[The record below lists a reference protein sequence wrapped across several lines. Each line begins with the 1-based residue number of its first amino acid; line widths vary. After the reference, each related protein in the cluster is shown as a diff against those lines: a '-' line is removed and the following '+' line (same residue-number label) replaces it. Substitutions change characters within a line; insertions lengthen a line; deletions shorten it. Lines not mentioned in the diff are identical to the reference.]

1 MLIESQDRQRRLL
14 ETRYDDGGRC
24 ESGWNPTSS
33 SEEGGVS
40 VRVGYPGIFS
50 SYGRVSRITATA
62 RKALPVRGP
71 RCRLPLREDE
81 KYIYLP
87 QSTEISPW
95 PRGAKMFD
103 APSGSN
109 DGSKEGKELPSHGG
123 VSSLHPPSIICP
135 TAIKARTP
143 TCRTWVNRMTAK
155 QMGWVLSRIPPRTSG
170 NEHSHTEDETAD
182 AINRSS
188 SQAQLNFA

>member
-1 MLIESQDRQRRLL
+1 MVTADGASQAGIQPQVQRR
-14 ETRYDDGGRC
+14 
-24 ESGWNPTSS
+24 
-33 SEEGGVS
+33 GGVS

-103 APSGSN
+103 VPSGSN
-109 DGSKEGKELPSHGG
+109 DGSKEGKD
-123 VSSLHPPSIICP
+123 ICP
-135 TAIKARTP
+135 ATVGYQVFIH
-143 TCRTWVNRMTAK
+143 
-155 QMGWVLSRIPPRTSG
+155 L
-170 NEHSHTEDETAD
+170 
-182 AINRSS
+182 RSYALQQS
-188 SQAQLNFA
+188 KPGHLHAGPG